1 MSGREVNMI
10 YKSKKIFR
18 GQVSVRSPIIES
30 CIEKKE
36 QLVIKYK
43 DGEMFVPYED
53 ILTAW
58 TNSDKSNTFYGRYGG
73 GKYFLVD
80 FDWNP
85 RKDNQLKLNIDLKD
99 NKD

>member
-1 MSGREVNMI
+1 
-10 YKSKKIFR
+10 
-18 GQVSVRSPIIES
+18 
-30 CIEKKE
+30 
-36 QLVIKYK
+36 
-43 DGEMFVPYED
+43 MFVPYED

-85 RKDNQLKLNIDLKD
+85 KKDNQLKLNIDIKE
-99 NKD
+99 NKY